1 MRALARRLN
10 RIEERIRPAADTE
23 LLRRLR
29 ARLDAAR
36 SRIAKCGYT
45 FAEVASKREDTG
57 GWSLEERLQRGR
69 QMAFERITS

>member
-23 LLRRLR
+23 HLRRLR

-36 SRIAKCGYT
+36 SRIAKCGYN
-45 FAEVASKREDTG
+45 FADDASKREDTR
-57 GWSLEERLQRGR
+57 GWCLSEHLQRGR
-69 QMAFERITS
+69 QMALAGKN